1 MNEEQLQELEQ
12 LRAEKQLR
20 EQTQRARTA
29 LEEAGVPAAFAELLV
44 GRDDE
49 DPDASAQRFCAAY
62 QQAVA
67 EDVRQRLPQQA
78 PAVTTPTPQRVKR
91 GVQRLR

>member
-1 MNEEQLQELEQ
+1 MNEDQLQELEQ

-20 EQTQRARTA
+20 EQTQRAQAA
-29 LEEAGVPAAFAELLV
+29 LEAAGVPAAFAGLLV

-49 DPDASAQRFCAAY
+49 DTDARAQQFCAAY

-78 PAVTTPTPQRVKR
+78 PVVTASVPQRAKR
-91 GVQRLR
+91 GIQRIH